1 MGVFTR
7 LKRGIEAF
15 MHADTPDGDLV
26 GVSDLYDS
34 WSMLAA
40 RRLRY
45 AMAWA
50 SYQNTSYRDIHRWA
64 RELRRDLGLYRWT
77 RSIYNPTYR
86 LAEFYVTHVLGGQL
100 DPLAGDGKGTPS
112 CLPILTENEAIRP
125 ALAAGW
131 LAGNWQTEKDIA
143 VRYGALFGDVGLKV
157 VDDAG
162 RGRVYLDVVHPKHV
176 KHIVRDRSG
185 NVREYVIE
193 ERRVD
198 PRGSR
203 PAPGEKATDRKVVT
217 YEEHCFRD
225 GQDIVYRTYLIDD
238 AGARSWDW
246 SLGADGGSAAGRPE
260 WSVPYGF
267 VPLVW
272 IEHIPVK
279 LGYGLSEAHSAG
291 PKIREADDLASVLH
305 DAARKAVNP
314 AWLFA
319 GVNKGADPLR
329 KRAESEDEYARH
341 SRANDS
347 GKAEELVLYGP
358 SDAKVQPIIAPL
370 DIAATLE
377 ALRDQ
382 FDQIER
388 DFPELRFD
396 RLRAAGDVSGEALR
410 VAREPAEMKARQRR
424 AQYDDGLVRAQK
436 MMLSVGGY
444 RYRET
449 SDPALKANLEAFAPF
464 GLESYASG
472 DLDHAI
478 GTRPVFD
485 VSEWERLDL
494 QTKRYTAIELGR
506 KAGLP
511 RKAALIEAGYS
522 EADAERIDR
531 EAESEAEKN
540 MERAAKLAKPPAANQ
555 DPSDGNLTAE

>member
-1 MGVFTR
+1 MSVFTR
-7 LKRGIEAF
+7 LRRGIEAF

-34 WSMLAA
+34 WSMLEA

-100 DPLAGDGKGTPS
+100 DPFAGDGKSTPS

-131 LAGNWQTEKDIA
+131 LAGNFQTEKDIA

-176 KHIVRDRSG
+176 KHMVRDRSG

-193 ERRVD
+193 ERRSD

-203 PAPGEKATDRKVVT
+203 PAPGETATDRKVVT

-225 GQDIVYRTYLIDD
+225 GQDIVYRTYMVDEG
-238 AGARSWDW
+238 GARLWDW
-246 SLGADGGSAAGRPE
+246 SMGPDGGSAAGRPE

-329 KRAESEDEYARH
+329 KRAETEDEYT
-341 SRANDS
+341 RAQDS

-358 SDAKVQPIIAPL
+358 ADAKVHPIIAPL

-424 AQYDDGLVRAQK
+424 AQYDDGVVRAQK

-444 RYRET
+444 RYREGRD
-449 SDPALKANLEAFAPF
+449 SQLEAFAPF
-464 GLESYASG
+464 DLESYGNG
-472 DLDHAI
+472 DLDHTI
-478 GTRPVFD
+478 GSREVFA

-494 QTKRYTAIELGR
+494 QSKRYAAIDMGR
-506 KAGLP
+506 KAGLT
-511 RKAALIEAGYS
+511 RKAALIESGYT

-531 EAESEAEKN
+531 EAEFEAEKA
-540 MERAAKLAKPPAANQ
+540 MERMAKATTLAGGAGKQGRNR
-555 DPSDGNLTAE
+555 TAP

>member
-7 LKRGIEAF
+7 LMRGIEAF
-15 MHADTPDGDLV
+15 MHADTPDGDLT
-26 GVSDLYDS
+26 GIAAMYDS
-34 WSMLAA
+34 WASLDA

-50 SYQNTSYRDIHRWA
+50 SYQNTTYRDIHSWA
-64 RELRRDLGLYRWT
+64 RDLRRDLGLYKWT

-143 VRYGALFGDVGLKV
+143 VRYGGLFGDVGLRV

-162 RGRVYLDVVHPKHV
+162 RGRVYLDTVHPKHV
-176 KHIVRDRSG
+176 KHMVRDRSG
-185 NVREYVIE
+185 NVRESVIE
-193 ERRVD
+193 ERRAD

-203 PAPGEKATDRKVVT
+203 PAPGEKTADRKIVT

-225 GQDIVYRTYLIDD
+225 GQDIVYQTYLIDD
-238 AGARSWDW
+238 AGPRLWDW
-246 SLGADGGSAAGRPE
+246 SLGRDGGSAEARPE

-291 PKIREADDLASVLH
+291 PKIREADDLASKLH
-305 DAARKAVNP
+305 DAARKAVDP

-319 GVNKGADPLR
+319 GVNKGEGRLR
-329 KRAESEDEYARH
+329 KPADADADEYSRH
-341 SRANDS
+341 SRTNES
-347 GKAEELVLYGP
+347 GRAEDLIIYASDPAAKAQPLV
-358 SDAKVQPIIAPL
+358 APL

-410 VAREPAEMKARQRR
+410 VAREPAEQKARQRR
-424 AQYDDGLVRAQK
+424 AQYDDGVVRAQK
-436 MMLSVGGY
+436 MMLSIGGY
-444 RYRET
+444 RYGV
-449 SDPALKANLEAFAPF
+449 DKNPNLEAFAPF
-464 GLESYASG
+464 DLDSYASG

-494 QTKRYTAIELGR
+494 QTKRYTAIDMGR

-531 EAESEAEKN
+531 EAESEAEKS
-540 MERAAKLAKPPAANQ
+540 MERAANLAKPPATNQ
-555 DPSDGNLTAE
+555 DPGQGDLTGE